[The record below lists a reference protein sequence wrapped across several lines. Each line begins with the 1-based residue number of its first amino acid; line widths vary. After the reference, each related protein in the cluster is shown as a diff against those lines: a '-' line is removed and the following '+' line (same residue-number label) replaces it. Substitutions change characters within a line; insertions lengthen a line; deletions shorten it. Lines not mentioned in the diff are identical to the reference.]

1 MKSAL
6 RCAALLAVTVFLSAP
21 VAKSDDDKGGSILGQ
36 LPTSPQR
43 IVSTVPANGDVNPYG
58 IAFVP
63 EGFREG
69 GPLKAGDILVSNFQQ
84 RPKPARYRHHHRA
97 DNSNRSI
104 LCVLPGAARSG
115 THHSS
120 GSVAARFRI
129 GWQPANG
136 EYPNLD
142 HCAARL

>member
-6 RCAALLAVTVFLSAP
+6 RCAAFLAVTVFLSAP

-69 GPLKAGDILVSNFQQ
+69 GPLEAGDILVSNFNNSQNQQ
-84 RPKPARYRHHHRA
+84 
-97 DNSNRSI
+97 
-104 LCVLPGAARSG
+104 G
-115 THHSS
+115 T
-120 GSVAARFRI
+120 GTTIVRITPTGQFSVFFQ
-129 GWQPANG
+129 GQ
-136 EYPNLD
+136 
-142 HCAARL
+142 